1 MALELAACRGSEEVE
16 NNLQGF
22 SSEALRLLPPLTSS
36 TGLGHGN
43 LGSAGGGKRS
53 WRGLRGQSLAQA
65 PRARSASSRAEV
77 RKTAFQWPVERN
89 HSGKNLLSP
98 RWPIWLGI
106 LPTNIT
112 PLV

>member
-1 MALELAACRGSEEVE
+1 MKALELAACRGSEEAQ

-22 SSEALRLLPPLTSS
+22 SSEALRLLPPPLSS
-36 TGLGHGN
+36 AGLGHGT

-89 HSGKNLLSP
+89 HSGKTYC
-98 RWPIWLGI
+98 
-106 LPTNIT
+106 LPAGRSG
-112 PLV
+112 